1 LISTRISILAL
12 AASLAGA
19 LLLAWQQAHWSFVA
33 GTALSAG
40 APLAFVLRHRFSSV
54 PLTAHPLSV
63 SVASG
68 LGCVAVMVAETRFGP
83 NHGWALFVAL
93 AALVVWML
101 WQRGQR
107 GLGRTHRKRR
117 LQSGGE

>member
-1 LISTRISILAL
+1 
-12 AASLAGA
+12 
-19 LLLAWQQAHWSFVA
+19 
-33 GTALSAG
+33 
-40 APLAFVLRHRFSSV
+40 
-54 PLTAHPLSV
+54 
-63 SVASG
+63 
-68 LGCVAVMVAETRFGP
+68 MVAETRFGP

>member
-1 LISTRISILAL
+1 MSPVRDRRQPPSP
-12 AASLAGA
+12 ASLASEP
-19 LLLAWQQAHWSFVA
+19 LLALGSGGENHLA
-33 GTALSAG
+33 AG
-40 APLAFVLRHRFSSV
+40 APLGFVLWHRFSTT